1 MSPSATPKWVPAI
14 TKPLSAI
21 ASLPVSPDDGKV
33 DISALQAALLQ
44 SVGSWD
50 QVPLLTDDN
59 VDGFPCG
66 TLVRYTGMVQDML
79 NPEYYVGAVQL
90 ADGSWV
96 SARFQDQVSE
106 CMPSG
111 APTKIEERRPL
122 FLTAPPGT
130 ADWARPAPVTPPEAK
145 TSPSSARG
153 PGGKRERD
161 ADGASMNA
169 EEEAPAVVSPAAR
182 AKRGSLGQG
191 STEDGEA
198 PTLDTSCA
206 AAAPS
211 PVGCMVYVVNDL
223 KAPVLNDI
231 VTVVGILSIVP
242 ELAACCQEDAMD
254 AELAGSHPPT
264 SRCPRLHALAILPG
278 PSPAPPPA
286 PLPPSAIA
294 EARLRTIGL
303 LSLVL
308 GGDDLAAEYLL
319 LQLVGRVHARRED
332 AGVIGT
338 GSLNLTGCPAGQAS
352 GPASLSSL
360 GQALALALQALMP
373 RSVSLGLTTSQL
385 TARPWWPRRDQNTQR
400 LLEGRLQMA
409 KGTQVLL
416 DETVMSAGTL
426 NEVGVR
432 NLQAVDVLVRT
443 QKVAYDFE
451 FFSLD
456 QEADAPVTVLS
467 CGRSLLKDALGTSL
481 PLAPTAPLAEPE
493 SLASMLQTSSLDG
506 VREYL
511 AAVRALDFTIPSHV
525 AEVVEKDLASARQ
538 KDAAI
543 TPASLHHLLNVA
555 RLLAVSHG
563 EAELTAGRWAA
574 VQSMELRR
582 SARCNP
588 TPSA

>member
-1 MSPSATPKWVPAI
+1 WVPAI

-96 SARFQDQVSE
+96 SARFQDQVV
-106 CMPSG
+106 
-111 APTKIEERRPL
+111 
-122 FLTAPPGT
+122 
-130 ADWARPAPVTPPEAK
+130 D
-145 TSPSSARG
+145 
-153 PGGKRERD
+153 
-161 ADGASMNA
+161 
-169 EEEAPAVVSPAAR
+169 
-182 AKRGSLGQG
+182 
-191 STEDGEA
+191 
-198 PTLDTSCA
+198 
-206 AAAPS
+206 
-211 PVGCMVYVVNDL
+211 DL

-278 PSPAPPPA
+278 PSPTPAPA

-373 RSVSLGLTTSQL
+373 RSVCLGLTTS
-385 TARPWWPRRDQNTQR
+385 
-400 LLEGRLQMA
+400 
-409 KGTQVLL
+409 QVLL

-525 AEVVEKDLASARQ
+525 AEVVEKDLTSARQ

-543 TPASLHHLLNVA
+543 TPASLHHLLNVGHEMYSFGWWDDPFSHLRDWQSSALAWLLDAPCRDCSKKHHPSRIAPQKPSWQVA